1 MNKLRRSSIQSII
14 DALGTAQS
22 DVENVQYEEQDC
34 LDNLPEN
41 LQSSERADR
50 MQEAIDA
57 LEEAADLISQAVE
70 QLNAVME

>member
-34 LDNLPEN
+34 LY
-41 LQSSERADR
+41 
-50 MQEAIDA
+50 
-57 LEEAADLISQAVE
+57 
-70 QLNAVME
+70 